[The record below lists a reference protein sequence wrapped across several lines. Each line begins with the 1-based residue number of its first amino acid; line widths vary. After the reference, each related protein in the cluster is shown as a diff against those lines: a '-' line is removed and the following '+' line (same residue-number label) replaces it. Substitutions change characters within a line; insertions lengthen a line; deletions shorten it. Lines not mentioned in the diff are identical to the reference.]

1 MVFRL
6 VALLVHSQHRTAAE
20 PRKGKQ
26 GQRCQAERYIKEET
40 RAGALILTDIRQR
53 ALAFGEHTHSGSKSR
68 WVAACIIQRASA
80 VGTRAKP
87 NDSES
92 SSTTQIRK
100 SGKMLQRRQDCTH
113 SIAHTQLQGIG
124 RFKASG
130 KPCTFER
137 GVHGGWRKILQESR
151 VPVPKC
157 QTNRTCAGVLC
168 GTAGANSSGAGML
181 CCMSGSTRRT
191 PGPAT
196 RPLPPACSAQSIAA
210 LHLALQGILN
220 TKPHLLCSFILA
232 THTGWGS
239 TPH

>member
-1 MVFRL
+1 M
-6 VALLVHSQHRTAAE
+6 SS
-20 PRKGKQ
+20 
-26 GQRCQAERYIKEET
+26 
-40 RAGALILTDIRQR
+40 R
-53 ALAFGEHTHSGSKSR
+53 ALHQRRDTRRGSHLDRHQAKSTRIWGAHPLGQQVDVGCCLYHSKG
-68 WVAACIIQRASA
+68 I
-80 VGTRAKP
+80 RAKP

-181 CCMSGSTRRT
+181 CCMSGSTRRA
-191 PGPAT
+191 PGPTT